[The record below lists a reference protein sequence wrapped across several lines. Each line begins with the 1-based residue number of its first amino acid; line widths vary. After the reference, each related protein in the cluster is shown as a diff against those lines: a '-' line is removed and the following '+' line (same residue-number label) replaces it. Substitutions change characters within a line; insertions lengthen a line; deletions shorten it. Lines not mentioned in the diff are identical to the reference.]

1 MAIEAIPIPDGRHFG
16 CDWIPATRSL
26 VLRGGFMRTLSALIA
41 LAVLGGI
48 TPASALTSQ
57 PVQRLPSLLQVTV
70 VPELVARRL
79 GAPYRY
85 RGPRQYRQYVTPQT
99 RAAPME
105 RVPQVAPL
113 APRVGN

>member
-1 MAIEAIPIPDGRHFG
+1 
-16 CDWIPATRSL
+16 
-26 VLRGGFMRTLSALIA
+26 MRTLFALIT
-41 LAVLGGI
+41 LAVLGCA

-57 PVQRLPSLLQVTV
+57 SGQRLPSLLPATV
-70 VPELVARRL
+70 VADPVARRL
-79 GAPYRY
+79 RSPYRY

-99 RAAPME
+99 RTTPME